1 MNLLNLMNNDLFK
14 AFCFLVFLGFL
25 ILVAYEK
32 GYSNCEFKMQSEMRE
47 VELKNN
53 KLIIEKERALR
64 IEQDKIVNDY
74 LETIETMRAKHEQDI
89 IEINNLR
96 DTITIPQCVSDNNQ
110 GTNKSGN
117 GLSKKTGNKPD
128 LKCYTDAE
136 LLSKIKRSLDIAGE
150 ADRLAERYNSLLEW
164 CKK

>member
-1 MNLLNLMNNDLFK
+1 MNSDLFK
-14 AFCFLVFLGFL
+14 AFCFLIFLGFL

-32 GYSNCEFKMQSEMRE
+32 GYSNCELKMQSEMRE
-47 VELKNN
+47 VELKNS

-110 GTNKSGN
+110 GSDKSGS
-117 GLSKKTGNKPD
+117 GLSKKTGNKPG

-136 LLSKIKRSLDIAGE
+136 LLSKIKRSLDIAKQCDE
-150 ADRLAERYNSLLEW
+150 LAVKYNALLKV
-164 CKK
+164 CK

>member
-1 MNLLNLMNNDLFK
+1 MNSDLFK
-14 AFCFLVFLGFL
+14 AFCFLIFLGFL

-96 DTITIPQCVSDNNQ
+96 DTITIPQCVSDSNQ
-110 GTNKSGN
+110 GSDKSGS
-117 GLSKKTGNKPD
+117 GLSSKAKNQSGIR
-128 LKCYTDAE
+128 CYSETE
-136 LLSKIKRSLDIAGE
+136 LLSKIKRSLDIVRECDQVAVK
-150 ADRLAERYNSLLEW
+150 YNSLLKV
-164 CKK
+164 CKQ

>member
-14 AFCFLVFLGFL
+14 AFCFLIFLGFL

-32 GYSNCEFKMQSEMRE
+32 GYSNCELKMQSEMRE

-96 DTITIPQCVSDNNQ
+96 DTITIPQCVSDKNP
-110 GTNKSGN
+110 GGA
-117 GLSKKTGNKPD
+117 GVSKKTGNKPG
-128 LKCYTDAE
+128 LKCYTEAE
-136 LLSKIKRSLDIAGE
+136 LLSKVKRSLDIAGQCDE
-150 ADRLAERYNSLLEW
+150 LAVKYNSLLKV
-164 CKK
+164 CKQ